1 MYTIMDASHSENVS
15 IEGSKMLSDK
25 WVLWAHLP
33 HDTDWSLNSYKNI
46 MEIDTVEGMIALY
59 KVLPEKMV
67 KNCMLFLMRKGVIPM
82 WEDKKNRN
90 GGCFSYKIP
99 NKNVFK
105 VWKLASFSLVGETLS
120 IGETMSPHIN
130 GITISPKKSFC
141 IIKIWIDSCEYQNT
155 DQINSKNGLI
165 PHGCIFKKHKPEY

>member
-1 MYTIMDASHSENVS
+1 MCTIMDASHTENVS

-33 HDTDWSLNSYKNI
+33 HDTDWSLSSYKNI
-46 MEIDTVEGMIALY
+46 MEIGTVEGMIALY

-105 VWKLASFSLVGETLS
+105 VWKMASFSLVGETLS
-120 IGETMSPHIN
+120 IDGLADVPLWRPSPRVGNSRIPLRIRMS
-130 GITISPKKSFC
+130 G
-141 IIKIWIDSCEYQNT
+141 
-155 DQINSKNGLI
+155 
-165 PHGCIFKKHKPEY
+165 GCILTTSADPG

>member
-67 KNCMLFLMRKGVIPM
+67 KNCMLFLMRK
-82 WEDKKNRN
+82 
-90 GGCFSYKIP
+90 
-99 NKNVFK
+99 
-105 VWKLASFSLVGETLS
+105 
-120 IGETMSPHIN
+120 
-130 GITISPKKSFC
+130 
-141 IIKIWIDSCEYQNT
+141 
-155 DQINSKNGLI
+155 
-165 PHGCIFKKHKPEY
+165 

>member
-1 MYTIMDASHSENVS
+1 MVGEQVTEKSEKRP
-15 IEGSKMLSDK
+15 ECPLFDK

-33 HDTDWSLNSYKNI
+33 HDTDWSLGSYKDI
-46 MEIDTVEGMIALY
+46 MRLEYAEDVVSLY
-59 KVLPEKMV
+59 SYLPEV
-67 KNCMLFLMRKGVIPM
+67 LIKNCMLFLMRDGVTPT
-82 WEDKKNRN
+82 WEDKENRN

-105 VWKLASFSLVGETLS
+105 VWKMASFSLVGETLS
-120 IGETMSPHIN
+120 IDEIMSPHIN

-141 IIKIWIDSCEYQNT
+141 IIKIWVDSCEYQNT
-155 DQINSKNGLI
+155 DQINSKNGLV

>member
-59 KVLPEKMV
+59 KVLP
-67 KNCMLFLMRKGVIPM
+67 VIPS
-82 WEDKKNRN
+82 EFLDA
-90 GGCFSYKIP
+90 
-99 NKNVFK
+99 KNV
-105 VWKLASFSLVGETLS
+105 T
-120 IGETMSPHIN
+120 
-130 GITISPKKSFC
+130 
-141 IIKIWIDSCEYQNT
+141 
-155 DQINSKNGLI
+155 NS
-165 PHGCIFKKHKPEY
+165 